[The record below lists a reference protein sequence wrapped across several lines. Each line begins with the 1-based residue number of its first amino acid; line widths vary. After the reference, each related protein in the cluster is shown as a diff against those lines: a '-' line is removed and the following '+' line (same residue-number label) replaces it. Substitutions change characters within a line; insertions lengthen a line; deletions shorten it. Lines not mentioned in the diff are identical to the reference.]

1 MANMNSNSN
10 FSDDE
15 MDISGIYGME
25 NFMGGTSQNL
35 EDLAGYNLNDSAWN
49 GSMNNA
55 NIGNNTAN
63 VQPSNSGNRP
73 QNTINRPN
81 NANRPQDSMN
91 NSLSLQPQ
99 RQEQTMPMNRE
110 PQTEMGMQNNSNNWR
125 NMQSVGNIEDFL
137 RMQIGKN
144 VRMQFLIGTNTLI
157 EKSGRLMA
165 IGDNFVVLREAGSG
179 EVLVCDFDDVKFIR
193 LEDNSK

>member
-1 MANMNSNSN
+1 MNSNSN

-25 NFMGGTSQNL
+25 NFMGGSSQNL
-35 EDLAGYNLNDSAWN
+35 EDLAGYNLTDSAWN
-49 GSMNNA
+49 GSMNNT
-55 NIGNNTAN
+55 NVGNNAAN
-63 VQPSNSGNRP
+63 MQSSNGGNRP
-73 QNTINRPN
+73 QNTMNRPN
-81 NANRPQDSMN
+81 NANRPQDAMN
-91 NSLSLQPQ
+91 NSLSPQPQ
-99 RQEQTMPMNRE
+99 RQEQTMSMNRE

-179 EVLVCDFDDVKFIR
+179 EILVCDFGDVKFIR